1 MGIRE
6 RAAVTAQVYRRAW
19 GMGVGRMCTVLAV
32 DSSHRPVVTVTE
44 DGVGIEEHL
53 ILECVQFLVD

>member
-1 MGIRE
+1 M
-6 RAAVTAQVYRRAW
+6 TAQVYRRAW

-44 DGVGIEEHL
+44 DGVGIGEHL